1 MTRNKRLLSLAMAG
15 ALLGAALPEA
25 LAGDMSISLS
35 GGSANFDVVS
45 GSKASSE
52 KKSEKK
58 SSSKSVKDT
67 SDEKAEKKGSSKV
80 SLSLSISKPGGLS
93 SSGGA
98 WQVDPAKVG
107 SITLSWKCKGDC
119 DEFEVSVSG
128 GVYNATT
135 GDTSVKLSVSDLAP
149 GKYTA
154 TVKAMRDGKSVAKEK
169 LSFKILAREAAE
181 EAQPAAE
188 AEPEPAE
195 TEAPADEA
203 AEPVEAEDAT
213 EQPTA
218 ADEVE
223 DRTEQTAEPV
233 ESGDIAEDASIP
245 VEVEE
250 AVEDTAEPVEAEEA
264 AEDAAEP
271 VEAEE
276 AVEDAAEPAYDG
288 EADETAESDVDAG
301 KVAEPVESGEVTEPV
316 DAEEVTAES
325 VESAGTVETENATE
339 ETGESQEAAGNLP
352 GEQPEAVEQAE
363 DPVEA
368 EPSEQPVEPQ
378 EPQAPEPTET
388 PQAAVPE
395 DGVEIEI
402 EETRAEPEPKAET
415 DDEEV
420 LAVEAPE
427 LEDAG
432 TNDAEA
438 DEANA
443 PATAEAALET
453 NAGKGEEKAE
463 KKVTLSVTGM
473 QGLTLTD
480 GAVHIDP
487 TLASA
492 ATFVWQYSGDCDEY
506 AVVVSGG
513 VYSATTKDK
522 SLKLPLASLAAGSY
536 AVSVTAYRD
545 GKELSAAKLAF
556 FVDASDSAPESGLSL
571 AVSEPQGLLITEG
584 AYQVDPLKVEAL
596 TLAWQFGGECDG
608 YAVEV
613 SGGAYSGR
621 TDECSLTLPLKGL
634 EAGAYTVTVDALS
647 GDESVA
653 RAQLAFVIASQSQ
666 ESEGEQSGEPQE
678 GEQQGEQQGGKPQGG
693 GSKGGG
699 SGAKGG
705 DGASEEEQG
714 FIVTPGEALVNT
726 HTSGNR
732 DMSLYGAIP
741 LTLDS
746 EGPMTRLTLGGITLD
761 IRLSDDGPFT
771 ASFEE
776 DALALTPQ
784 GEGRVWLL
792 NGFALKTLALSGVST
807 LRLAL
812 DGGMVDFPTEPALT
826 GVNYGTLRAAGWASA
841 DYCYAVAV
849 DGVTLSVADQTYA
862 MTEEGELI

>member
-135 GDTSVKLSVSDLAP
+135 GKTSVKLSVSDLAP

-213 EQPTA
+213 EQPA
-218 ADEVE
+218 ASDEAE
-223 DRTEQTAEPV
+223 DRTEQA
-233 ESGDIAEDASIP
+233 
-245 VEVEE
+245 
-250 AVEDTAEPVEAEEA
+250 AEPVEAEEA

-301 KVAEPVESGEVTEPV
+301 KVAEPVESGEVTKPV
-316 DAEEVTAES
+316 DAEEVTGGS
-325 VESAGTVETENATE
+325 VESAETIETENASE
-339 ETGESQEAAGNLP
+339 ETGESQEAAEILP

-363 DPVEA
+363 DAVEA

-378 EPQAPEPTET
+378 EQQAPEPTES

-395 DGVEIEI
+395 DGVEIEV
-402 EETRAEPEPKAET
+402 EGPPAEPEPRADME
-415 DDEEV
+415 DVEA
-420 LAVEAPE
+420 LAVEALD

-432 TNDAEA
+432 ATDAEA
-438 DEANA
+438 AEANA
-443 PATAEAALET
+443 PATAEAVLET
-453 NAGKGEEKAE
+453 NAGEGEEKAE

-522 SLKLPLASLAAGSY
+522 SLKLPLASLAAGRY

-545 GKELSAAKLAF
+545 GKKLSTAKLAF
-556 FVDASDSAPESGLSL
+556 YVDSADSAPESRLSL

-584 AYQVDPLKVEAL
+584 AYQVDPSKVEAL

-714 FIVTPGEALVNT
+714 FSVTPGEALVST
-726 HTSGNR
+726 HTSGTR
-732 DMSLYGAIP
+732 DMSLYGAIA
-741 LTLDS
+741 LTLDG
-746 EGPMTRLTLGGITLD
+746 EGPMTRLTLGGTTLD

-862 MTEEGELI
+862 MTEEGELICAKGRWIC